1 MQDKRTE
8 AHLECEEPT
17 SAEMKACQE
26 TKVCHEATE
35 TDIEKI
41 EPDSGMMQ
49 SVAEHQEA
57 PEEDGTVM
65 PVGEPRKRR
74 RDRNLDARR
83 RKKQQERTQKNDGCR
98 KNLVA
103 ARRGTTRRAAVAWR
117 KINVFRKI
125 LTHGYCG
132 LRKEVTDAGMQI
144 TRCAGHRHKGQN
156 KGIVEPEIPKRRT
169 EENKTWKV
177 PECEKGIMDR
187 GLRQQPR
194 L

>member
-1 MQDKRTE
+1 MRLAKRQR
-8 AHLECEEPT
+8 
-17 SAEMKACQE
+17 SATRQRR
-26 TKVCHEATE
+26 H
-35 TDIEKI
+35 IEKI

-49 SVAEHQEA
+49 SVGEHQEA
-57 PEEDGTVM
+57 PEEDATVM

-83 RKKQQERTQKNDGCR
+83 RRKQQERTQKKDGCR

-103 ARRGTTRRAAVAWR
+103 ARRGTTHRAAVAWR

-125 LTHGYCG
+125 LTHRYCG
-132 LRKEVTDAGMQI
+132 LRKEVTAVGMKI

-156 KGIVEPEIPKRRT
+156 KDIVEQEIPKRQT
-169 EENKTWKV
+169 EENKSWKV
-177 PECEKGIMDR
+177 PECENGIMDR

-194 L
+194 LEIMRINNEVFGRTTRLGIAK